1 METALSDGS
10 AKTCKG
16 ENSIRKQGLK
26 DWEGLVK
33 DEWETE
39 GREQLQREDEE
50 VKGRTLF
57 PLNHL
62 LYYFFTSLL
71 KATSSEDGNS
81 AWKC

>member
-1 METALSDGS
+1 M
-10 AKTCKG
+10 
-16 ENSIRKQGLK
+16 
-26 DWEGLVK
+26 DWELVM

-39 GREQLQREDEE
+39 GREQLQREDKE

-62 LYYFFTSLL
+62 PYYFFTSLL
-71 KATSSEDGNS
+71 KAPSNEDGSS